1 MRTNP
6 FGVEG
11 WNGADINARNKDGM
25 TPLHAAAWTG
35 QKEAV
40 GLLIEKGTDIDAKNN
55 EGLTALQMASQ
66 KGHQSTIKLLREGT

>member
-1 MRTNP
+1 MPYECPTRRGRQELVMRTNP

-11 WNGADINARNKDGM
+11 WNGADIN
-25 TPLHAAAWTG
+25 
-35 QKEAV
+35 
-40 GLLIEKGTDIDAKNN
+40 AKNN